1 MADHTPDYLTGAAV
15 TFLASADVTGGQLV
29 AISGNESVAPTSA
42 ATAAW
47 RGVAAFDAK
56 AGDGVTVLSGGV
68 HTLTSTG
75 AIAAG
80 AVVIAAAGGKVAA
93 IGSGTDY
100 SQVVGIAE
108 AAAANNKVRVKLA
121 R

>member
-1 MADHTPDYLTGAAV
+1 MADHTPDYLAGAAV
-15 TFLASADVTGGQLV
+15 TFLASEDVTGGQLV
-29 AISGNESVAPTSA
+29 AISGNVSVAPTSA

-56 AGDGVTVLSGGV
+56 AGDQVTVLSGGV
-68 HTLTSTG
+68 HTLASAG

-80 AVVIAAAGGKVAA
+80 AVVVAAADGTVADL
-93 IGSGTDY
+93 GSVTDY

-108 AAAANNKVRVKLA
+108 AAAANNTVRVKLA

>member
-1 MADHTPDYLTGAAV
+1 MADHTPDYLAGAAV
-15 TFLASADVTGGQLV
+15 TFLASADVSGGQLV
-29 AISGNESVAPTSA
+29 EISGNVSVAPTSG

-47 RGVAAFDAK
+47 RGIAAFDAK
-56 AGDGVTVLSGGV
+56 AGDRVTVLSGGV
-68 HTLTSTG
+68 HTLDASG

-80 AVVIAAAGGKVAA
+80 AVVVAAADGKVAA
-93 IGSGTDY
+93 LGSDPDY

-108 AAAANNKVRVKLA
+108 AAATNNKVRVKLA

>member
-1 MADHTPDYLTGAAV
+1 MPEHTPDHLVGGAV
-15 TFLASADVTGGQLV
+15 TFLATTDVSGGQVV
-29 AISGNESVAPTSA
+29 AISGNESVAATSA

-47 RGVAAFDAK
+47 RGIAAFDAK
-56 AGDGVTVLSGGV
+56 SGERVTVLSGGV

-75 AIAAG
+75 VIAAG
-80 AVVIAAAGGKVAA
+80 AAVVAAAGGKVAA
-93 IGSGTDY
+93 LGAGTDY

-108 AAAANNKVRVKLA
+108 SAAVNNKVRIKLA